1 MRISNKISVIIN
13 KYFDAY
19 KVFTLILF
27 LITYNFANAQRFTAT
42 ADAKEIPLN
51 YVFDVTYEISNANA
65 SDFSPPRFDNFD
77 VVAGP
82 SQSQNMSIVNGK
94 MSKSVSITYTL
105 KPKRQ
110 GDFTIG
116 AATAIING
124 TSSNSNSIAI
134 KVTAPSKQPQ
144 QSQQGYDPFDAF
156 RQFQQPQQES
166 SESDVLKYAQKNI
179 FLRVIPSKTSLYQG
193 DQFSISYKLYF
204 RIQIYGLQ
212 ATKMPSFNGFLSEEF
227 KLPEPN
233 PNEEPPIEVFEGKKY
248 YVREFKRVSLF
259 PTKSGRINIDPIE
272 LQSTIGIPQYHP
284 FFGYVGDQQYD
295 YNFKSNAITLDIKPL
310 PEKNKPAT
318 FSGAVGK
325 FSFTAKYDKTKCKV
339 GEPVS
344 LKVTYTGTGNLKLIT
359 APKLVF
365 PEEFEAYEP
374 KIKDEYQNNGSVV
387 EGSKTFEYII
397 VPQDG
402 GKYKL
407 PKYEFAYFDVDKA
420 DYVKFT
426 LPETEIEV
434 SGKAAISQNVVNFF
448 NREKENVP
456 KGMYGIKQQFVA
468 SNTFVGSNSFWLLT
482 ASPFLLLLIGFVFRN
497 KEYSDSELLLL
508 RRKKANAIALRR
520 LATAKKLMQNK
531 NEQAF
536 YNEVIR
542 ALWEFLS
549 DKLYIPQAQLSK
561 ENIAEKLTAK
571 NVSQHKIDALNETL
585 ESCEQALFSP
595 EIAQNKMPA
604 TFDKAR
610 ELIIDFEED
619 LKMMKD

>member
-1 MRISNKISVIIN
+1 MSIEKINIIL
-13 KYFDAY
+13 KTKSLFI
-19 KVFTLILF
+19 KKLLF
-27 LITYNFANAQRFTAT
+27 LILISHISYLSANAQRFTAT
-42 ADAKEIPLN
+42 PEAYEIPLN
-51 YVFDVTYEISNANA
+51 YPFKIEFEIGYADAEDFNGPQFTDFAASAPRQQYNTMIINGQSSSSVSIIYQLKAKRQGVFTI
-65 SDFSPPRFDNFD
+65 PP
-77 VVAGP
+77 AT
-82 SQSQNMSIVNGK
+82 ITVNGK
-94 MSKSVSITYTL
+94 KI
-105 KPKRQ
+105 Q
-110 GDFTIG
+110 
-116 AATAIING
+116 
-124 TSSNSNSIAI
+124 SNSVTVKI
-134 KVTAPSKQPQ
+134 TAPQEYIDP
-144 QSQQGYDPFDAF
+144 YDEMMK
-156 RQFQQPQQES
+156 RMEEMQRQMMQQFQQPS
-166 SESDVLKYAQKNI
+166 YSEAEIKQYLSKNL
-179 FLRVIPSKTSLYQG
+179 FVRVVPSKTILYQG
-193 DQFSISYKLYF
+193 EQSTLSYK
-204 RIQIYGLQ
+204 IYTRVTCNGIM
-212 ATKMPSFNGFLSEEF
+212 ASKMPSFNGFLSEEY
-227 KLPEPN
+227 KLPEQQ
-233 PNEEPPIEVFEGKKY
+233 EPKLETLNGVQYQTLEV
-248 YVREFKRVSLF
+248 KRITLF
-259 PTKSGRINIDPIE
+259 PQKTGNISIE
-272 LQSTIGIPQYHP
+272 PMELSANI
-284 FFGYVGDQQYD
+284 FLGYESYD
-295 YNFKSNAITLDIKPL
+295 YAFKSNAITLDIKPL

-339 GEPVS
+339 GEPIS
-344 LKVTYTGTGNLKLIT
+344 LKVTYKGTGNFKLIT
-359 APKLVF
+359 PPKLVF

-448 NREKENVP
+448 KREKENVP

-561 ENIAEKLTAK
+561 ENIAEKLTTK

>member
-1 MRISNKISVIIN
+1 MTISNKYKVISD
-13 KYFDAY
+13 KYFNAY
-19 KVFTLILF
+19 KF
-27 LITYNFANAQRFTAT
+27 LIVFCILTFCYNIANAQRFTAT

-124 TSSNSNSIAI
+124 TSSNSNTITI

-144 QSQQGYDPFDAF
+144 QSQQSNDPFDAF
-156 RQFQQPQQES
+156 RQMQQPRQQES
-166 SESDVLKYAQKNI
+166 SESDILKYAQKNI
-179 FLRVIPSKTSLYQG
+179 FLRVIPSKTTLYQG

-233 PNEEPPIEVFEGKKY
+233 PNEEPPIEVVDGKKY

-259 PTKSGRINIDPIE
+259 PTKAGRINVDPMD
-272 LQSTIGIPQYHP
+272 LQTTIGIPQYHP

-310 PEKNKPAT
+310 PEKNKPST

-325 FSFTAKYDKTKCKV
+325 FSFAAEYDKTKCKV
-339 GEPVS
+339 GEPIS
-344 LKVTYTGTGNLKLIT
+344 LKVTYTGTGNFKLIT

-387 EGSKTFEYII
+387 TGSKTFEYII

-420 DYVKFT
+420 DYVKYT

-434 SGKAAISQNVVNFF
+434 EGKAAISQNVVNFF
-448 NREKENVP
+448 KREKENVP

-468 SNTFVGSNSFWLLT
+468 SNSFVGSNSFWLLT

-520 LATAKKLMQNK
+520 LATAKKLMQIK

-619 LKMMKD
+619 LKSN

>member
-1 MRISNKISVIIN
+1 MKISNKLNVISD
-13 KYFDAY
+13 KYVDAY
-19 KVFTLILF
+19 KLYAFILL
-27 LITYNFANAQRFTAT
+27 LITYNFSSAQRFTAT
-42 ADAKEIPLN
+42 ADMNQVPQN
-51 YVFDVTYEISNANA
+51 YTFDVTYEISNADVGN
-65 SDFSPPRFDNFD
+65 FSPPRFDNFD
-77 VVAGP
+77 VLAGP
-82 SQSQNMSIVNGK
+82 SQSQNMTIVNGK
-94 MSKSVSITYTL
+94 MSKSVSLTYTL
-105 KPKRQ
+105 RPKKQ

-116 AATAIING
+116 AATAVING
-124 TSSNSNSIAI
+124 TATNSNTITI

-144 QSQQGYDPFDAF
+144 QSQQSYDPFDAF
-156 RQFQQPQQES
+156 RQLQQPQRQS
-166 SESDVLKYAQKNI
+166 SESDIQSYAQKNV
-179 FLRVIPSKTSLYQG
+179 FLRVIPSKTNLYQG
-193 DQFSISYKLYF
+193 DQFSVSYKLYF
-204 RIQIYGLQ
+204 KVQIYGLQ
-212 ATKMPSFNGFLSEEF
+212 ATKMPDFNGFLSEEY

-259 PTKSGRINIDPIE
+259 PTKAGKINIAPMQ

-284 FFGYVGDQQYD
+284 FFGYMGDQPYD
-295 YNFKSNAITLDIKPL
+295 YNFNSNAITLDIKPL
-310 PEKNKPAT
+310 PEKNKPST

-325 FSFTAKYDKTKCKV
+325 FSFSAQYDKTKCKV
-339 GEPVS
+339 GEPIS

-374 KIKDEYQNNGSVV
+374 KIKDDYKNNGSVV
-387 EGSKTFEYII
+387 QGSKTFEYII

-402 GKYKL
+402 GKFKL

-426 LPETEIEV
+426 LPETEITVE
-434 SGKAAISQNVVNFF
+434 GKAAISQNVVNFF
-448 NREKENVP
+448 KREKHDAP
-456 KGMYGIKQQFVA
+456 KGMYGIKQQFEP
-468 SNTFVGSNSFWLLT
+468 SDTFVGSTSFWLLT
-482 ASPFLLLLIGFVFRN
+482 TSPLLLLLIGFIFRN
-497 KEYSDSELLLL
+497 KEYSDAELLLL
-508 RRKKANAIALRR
+508 RRKKANSIALRR

-531 NEQAF
+531 NEQGF

-542 ALWEFLS
+542 ALWEYLS

-571 NVSQHKIDALNETL
+571 NISQNKIDALNETL

-595 EIAQNKMPA
+595 EIAQNKMPV

-619 LKMMKD
+619 LKSKS